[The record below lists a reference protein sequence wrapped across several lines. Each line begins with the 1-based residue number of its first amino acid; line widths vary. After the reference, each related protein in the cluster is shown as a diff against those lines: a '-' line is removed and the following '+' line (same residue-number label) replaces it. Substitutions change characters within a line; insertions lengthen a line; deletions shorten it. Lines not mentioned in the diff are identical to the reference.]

1 MEQKRSVLLNLMV
14 IFYTI
19 FAILFS
25 LMAAM
30 GLAMNGLESCM
41 GQSHSILFCSLS
53 FLLPINVPLIIA
65 CFFFK
70 RLWKPIKF
78 LILSWLSYI
87 LLVYVNDALAL
98 MIASIFGV
106 SFIVTLLEYLT
117 PHDKKKK

>member
-1 MEQKRSVLLNLMV
+1 MEQKRAILLNFMV

-19 FAILFS
+19 FAVLFS
-25 LMAAM
+25 LIAAM

-41 GQSHSILFCSLS
+41 GRFYSILFCSLS

-117 PHDKKKK
+117 PHNKKKK